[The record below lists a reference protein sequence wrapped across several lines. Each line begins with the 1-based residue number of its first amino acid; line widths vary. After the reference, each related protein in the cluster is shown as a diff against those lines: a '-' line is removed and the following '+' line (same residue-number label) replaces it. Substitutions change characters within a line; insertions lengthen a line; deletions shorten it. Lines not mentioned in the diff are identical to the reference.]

1 MNSILDRDT
10 LKLLR
15 IPFSFFLMPVFL
27 FAVSRAE
34 VYSYWKLLLVFII
47 LHLLIYPASNGYNS
61 YIDRDEG
68 PIGGLEAP
76 PQPTKKLLYTTLI
89 LDILGL
95 ALAIFVDH
103 RFCLLLLAYILASRA
118 YSSPITR
125 LKSKPILGYLTVI
138 LFQGAIT
145 FGMVYLGISSLP
157 TDSLWEHW
165 PALVG
170 SSLLIAGVYPLTQV
184 YQHDADQKNGDITIS
199 ILLGYKGTFA
209 FSITMFCMATVMFYL
224 EFWKQAQLNLFL
236 TFIVFLIPVLIYF
249 NRWMLQVWK
258 DTTAANFKNTMRMN
272 LIASVCMNLGF
283 ITMIIIQ
290 N

>member
-27 FAVSRAE
+27 FAASRAE

-118 YSSPITR
+118 YSSTITR

-138 LFQGAIT
+138 LFQGAVT
-145 FGMVYLGISSLP
+145 FAMVYLGISSLP
-157 TDSLWEHW
+157 TDSLWGHW

-170 SSLLIAGVYPLTQV
+170 STLLIAGVYPLTQV

-209 FSITMFCMATVMFYL
+209 FSIIMFCMATVMFYL
-224 EFWKQAQLNLFL
+224 EFWKQAQLNLFY

-272 LIASVCMNLGF
+272 LIASLCMNLGF